1 NLNNTHQIK
10 VLILKKINGVLMLA
24 LLLLGIIN
32 ILIILI
38 SLPQCAINFSKVI
51 CYLFVIY
58 RFFIRAYYLD
68 YVKGKTTRLLKD

>member
-51 CYLFVIY
+51 CYLSVIY
-58 RFFIRAYYLD
+58 RFFYPCVLFRLC
-68 YVKGKTTRLLKD
+68 KGKNHKVT